1 VALEDIARAQYA
13 AQAAT
18 ASRAQETTA
27 ALWAEIPEVALLS
40 SWLRISDRMFVTV
53 AAAQIAAAAAADP
66 YVGAAATAQGASPT
80 PEGTVAASAF
90 AGVASDG
97 RALDT
102 LLLQPVLTA
111 LGFIAR
117 GASPLDAKRVGG
129 STLSTIV
136 GTQVAD
142 AGRAAMSVAT
152 TSRPQLTGW
161 VRMLTPPSCG
171 RCAILAG
178 RFYRWSSHFER
189 HENCFPEGTVV
200 SGPTAEAATR
210 RWYEGELVIFRTA
223 RGKELSA
230 TGNHPVL
237 TDRGWLPAN
246 LLQEGD
252 HVVSASAGIEGA
264 HALVVPDEHQMPARI
279 EDLWRS
285 GRMGSLRRVPTTA
298 EDFHGDGGHGEV
310 DVVLADGLLWHHN
323 QAAVGQRFPEKHFAG
338 GVVPALALLGQG
350 TPAEMLVALA
360 NATDSGMRGGR
371 LLASLFGRHFRRPRQ
386 ASRGSAAN
394 RHASGHQARTDG
406 DSGNI
411 EPLFEGVF
419 ALAGLV
425 GGNDLVPRS
434 LDLGPRWDAPALP
447 FSMENAAAYASRGSD
462 LRQRLA
468 GQIELDRVVEL
479 RRVQWSGHVYNL
491 TSVEGWYNANG
502 IIVSNCDCIHVPSV
516 EDAADDLRT
525 DPMAYFRS
533 LPSAAELNVEH
544 PDLTVKMRREAG
556 LLSQED
562 AFTVAGA
569 QAVRDGADI
578 RQVVNARRGAWGLSA
593 PGRLTVEEQKI
604 LKGGKDKAYL
614 QRVDV
619 FGRQVYITHEG
630 TTRRGVAG
638 KKLGA
643 WSDDAVKSSGSDYLR
658 AKTPRLMP
666 EAVYELADGD
676 RDEAIRLLRRFGY
689 IA

>member
-18 ASRAQETTA
+18 ATRAQETTA
-27 ALWAEIPEVALLS
+27 ALWAEISEVALLS

-53 AAAQIAAAAAADP
+53 SAAQIAAAAAADP

-80 PEGTVAASAF
+80 PEGTVAASSF

-111 LGFIAR
+111 LGFISR

-178 RFYRWSSHFER
+178 RHYRWSSHFER
-189 HENCFPEGTVV
+189 HE
-200 SGPTAEAATR
+200 
-210 RWYEGELVIFRTA
+210 
-223 RGKELSA
+223 
-230 TGNHPVL
+230 
-237 TDRGWLPAN
+237 
-246 LLQEGD
+246 
-252 HVVSASAGIEGA
+252 
-264 HALVVPDEHQMPARI
+264 
-279 EDLWRS
+279 
-285 GRMGSLRRVPTTA
+285 
-298 EDFHGDGGHGEV
+298 
-310 DVVLADGLLWHHN
+310 
-323 QAAVGQRFPEKHFAG
+323 
-338 GVVPALALLGQG
+338 
-350 TPAEMLVALA
+350 
-360 NATDSGMRGGR
+360 
-371 LLASLFGRHFRRPRQ
+371 
-386 ASRGSAAN
+386 
-394 RHASGHQARTDG
+394 
-406 DSGNI
+406 
-411 EPLFEGVF
+411 
-419 ALAGLV
+419 
-425 GGNDLVPRS
+425 
-434 LDLGPRWDAPALP
+434 
-447 FSMENAAAYASRGSD
+447 
-462 LRQRLA
+462 
-468 GQIELDRVVEL
+468 
-479 RRVQWSGHVYNL
+479 
-491 TSVEGWYNANG
+491 
-502 IIVSNCDCIHVPSV
+502 NCDCIHVPSV

-533 LPSAAELNVEH
+533 LPSAAELSVEH

-593 PGRLTVEEQKI
+593 PGRLTAEEQKI

-666 EAVYELADGD
+666 EAIYELADGD

-689 IA
+689 LND